1 MRPGSK
7 PPESETVAR
16 VGDRRFPV
24 ITVITV
30 PAGECPPVARN
41 AHRSIEQVLAHPEL
55 RVRILGVDGRDRCM
69 VADRSDVVIGQRE
82 GAGGLVGLDTEL
94 HPARG
99 GALGARDGGSAK
111 PHSHRWVRDVPLP
124 PAPRDAPS
132 AFEQKA
138 VSRRDLAGRHEVE
151 RRHAKRAHRDPVA
164 AVRHV
169 EQQRAIRARGIGRD
183 EKGRVAAEA
192 HLPILAALRA
202 IETDDARVGRMRGVH
217 RVVRDG
223 VDSLVRSGISER
235 PAFIERLAPHDLQ
248 SCQSHVGPPSSVLLR
263 PASGEVQA
271 RIRLTLIGV
280 QAYFCNTLKIS
291 TGVVR

>member
-1 MRPGSK
+1 MPS
-7 PPESETVAR
+7 
-16 VGDRRFPV
+16 
-24 ITVITV
+24 
-30 PAGECPPVARN
+30 
-41 AHRSIEQVLAHPEL
+41 
-55 RVRILGVDGRDRCM
+55 
-69 VADRSDVVIGQRE
+69 
-82 GAGGLVGLDTEL
+82 
-94 HPARG
+94 
-99 GALGARDGGSAK
+99 
-111 PHSHRWVRDVPLP
+111 
-124 PAPRDAPS
+124 APRDAPS

-151 RRHAKRAHRDPVA
+151 RRHVERAHRDPVA

-202 IETDDARVGRMRGVH
+202 IEIDDARVGRMRGVH

-248 SCQSHVGPPSSVLLR
+248 SCQSHVGPSSSMCICSAPAVYPGSARSARRRRIGMRGPVSAGALPAQNRARRGGSNCVSLASALNRSLDIGDFPGFGRRGERRDMRRTGEAR
-263 PASGEVQA
+263 PVFRNA
-271 RIRLTLIGV
+271 RVG
-280 QAYFCNTLKIS
+280 
-291 TGVVR
+291 TGHPALQIAEPDRRWRE